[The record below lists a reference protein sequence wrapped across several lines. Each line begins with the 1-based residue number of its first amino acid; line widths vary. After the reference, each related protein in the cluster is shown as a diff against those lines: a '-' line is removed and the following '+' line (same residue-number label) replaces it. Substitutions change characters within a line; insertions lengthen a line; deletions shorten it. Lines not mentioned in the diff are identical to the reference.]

1 MPDMNLTSSVE
12 NGNCSGGGGEGRGGG
27 WFKPNVEWVYD
38 FLLSK
43 VRAIQNCFAVL
54 FWPFA
59 VEKKKKQN
67 TVIAKVQLSL
77 MV

>member
-1 MPDMNLTSSVE
+1 MVIVVV
-12 NGNCSGGGGEGRGGG
+12 GEGRGGG

-54 FWPFA
+54 F
-59 VEKKKKQN
+59 
-67 TVIAKVQLSL
+67 
-77 MV
+77 